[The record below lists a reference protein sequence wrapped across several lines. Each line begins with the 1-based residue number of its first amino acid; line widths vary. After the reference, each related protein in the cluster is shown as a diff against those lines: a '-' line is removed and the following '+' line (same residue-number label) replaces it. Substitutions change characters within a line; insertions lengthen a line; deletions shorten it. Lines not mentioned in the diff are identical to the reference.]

1 MKTLKIAVV
10 GMLAAACVSCASH
23 KGSSSLGKTNNTTQQ
38 TPKVKSEEQLKA
50 EREAAELAA
59 EKKRRE
65 AEAAAQRAKA
75 DAEAKAAEVNAAA
88 QKVLDDAKAK
98 AEEEEARLAAEAKA
112 REEKVT
118 VVETKSEVDG
128 RFYVIIGS
136 FKRLENAR
144 AASEAV
150 ANQAKKLMNCH
161 DFTTKVKM
169 ELVEKLHE
177 ITGGRFGGFQ
187 FYDSGTT
194 AVEAGLRCA
203 RAATGKQE
211 FFSFFRDFHGKTYG
225 SNSLAVV
232 GVDTHMRA
240 PGFMLVPRPNPYR
253 DFFGRSEEEA
263 VREYFDCIL
272 SNVKAFNNY
281 ENASNFASKV
291 SFKMFHNRRH

>member
-150 ANQAKKLMNCH
+150 ANQGYNPSIMENEDGLYRVAILNAE
-161 DFTTKVKM
+161 TESTARKM
-169 ELVEKLHE
+169 LGQIKRKFL
-177 ITGGRFGGFQ
+177 IYADAWLLIQKR
-187 FYDSGTT
+187 
-194 AVEAGLRCA
+194 
-203 RAATGKQE
+203 
-211 FFSFFRDFHGKTYG
+211 
-225 SNSLAVV
+225 
-232 GVDTHMRA
+232 
-240 PGFMLVPRPNPYR
+240 
-253 DFFGRSEEEA
+253 
-263 VREYFDCIL
+263 
-272 SNVKAFNNY
+272 
-281 ENASNFASKV
+281 
-291 SFKMFHNRRH
+291 